1 MLNVL
6 IVDDEALVRTGI
18 KYQIP
23 WGEYRMQVVA
33 EAGSVQEA
41 IGILEGELQV
51 DVVFTDIVMPGQTG
65 LELLQWLRENHPF
78 IVSVVL
84 SYYDEFSYI
93 QEALRLGT
101 ADYIVKTEL
110 DRPHSI
116 QSMREIAEKAR
127 RNRQNRSRLREPES
141 DRRYG
146 CAAAVVGLGQEPL
159 ALCQEDRLEVKGC
172 YPVNRNSWLL
182 LYDRP
187 LEEDRLL
194 DMEQKYGRDGI
205 LLTFHGP
212 EESVVDLILAVNLF
226 LSRDFF
232 YERLP
237 HLNVYSVA
245 ARDILEHSQ
254 SLSGPNYV
262 EIEQELSS
270 MQWIWDQE
278 RMEEMLETV
287 RQSRLLPPVIYNLFY
302 CVQIQWNHF
311 FPQKDIPAMF
321 PLTGIHWWYQ
331 WVEWL
336 NNFRTFA
343 TTQSK
348 LGSYNPEVVS
358 AIQNLML
365 WIDDCFTEGIT
376 LTEASR
382 RVSISPNYL
391 SRCFKDIT
399 GRPFNQYVREQ
410 RISYSKKMLLQSSL
424 PIRKIAELC
433 GFQDQ
438 FYFDKVFKKTVGETP
453 SSFRQSFQRD
463 KYPN

>member
-18 KYQIP
+18 RYRIP
-23 WGEYRMQVVA
+23 WEEYQMQVVA

-41 IGILEGELQV
+41 IGILQGELRV
-51 DVVFTDIVMPGQTG
+51 DVVFTDIVMPGQNG

-101 ADYIVKTEL
+101 TDYIVKTEL
-110 DRPHSI
+110 DYPHSI
-116 QSMREIAEKAR
+116 QSMNGIAEKAL
-127 RNRQNRSRLREPES
+127 RNRQNRSQLGEPKS
-141 DRRYG
+141 DRRYS
-146 CAAAVVGLGQEPL
+146 CAAAVVGLGQETL
-159 ALCQEDRLEVKGC
+159 ALYQEDRMAAKDC
-172 YPVNRNSWLL
+172 YPVNSNSWLL
-182 LYDRP
+182 LYDGP

-194 DMEQKYGRDGI
+194 DMEQRYGKDGI

-245 ARDILEHSQ
+245 ARDILGHSQ

-270 MQWIWDQE
+270 MQWIWDE
-278 RMEEMLETV
+278 GRMEEMLETV

-336 NNFRTFA
+336 SNFRIFA
-343 TTQSK
+343 TTQSR
-348 LGSYNPEVVS
+348 LGSYTPEVVS

-365 WIDDCFTEGIT
+365 WIDNHFTEGIT

-399 GRPFNQYVREQ
+399 GRPFNQYVRNQ

-438 FYFDKVFKKTVGETP
+438 FYFDKVFKKIVGETP
-453 SSFRQSFQRD
+453 SSFRQGCQRD
-463 KYPN
+463 KQSN